1 MALNF
6 ELSGAQI
13 DGARE
18 YQEDAFLIT
27 NLTDKNGNPAAL
39 IIVADGMGGH
49 AAGNVASNM
58 AVQAFNKF
66 VSSNYPSDD
75 LPDVL
80 QEAVLRANKAIKDTV
95 AETPAL
101 QGMGC
106 TMVAGILE
114 AGKIYWASVGD
125 SHLYVVRGSELM
137 KKNADHSYG
146 GFLARMKAAGT
157 PMEPEPGLAPNM
169 LMSAITGDD
178 INEIDVPTE
187 PFALLP
193 GDRVLLC
200 SDGMDTLSDGKIIQ
214 YSAWS
219 DSPKECGDALLQ
231 AVTDAKKPKQDNT
244 TVVVVKVV
252 EKAAAAAAAPPPP
265 PPPAPVPAAPAPQA
279 AVTAPAPAVASV
291 TAHEQPEKNKTGLIL
306 GIAAAVILAVGVGA
320 FVVMGGKKSAPAPV
334 ADSAPVSEDVVDTE
348 TGTEESVAVED
359 ETTGTVAESTGEE
372 ETATPPADESAAP
385 AADSVAA
392 PPAAPA
398 TTDAAATAGEF
409 QDTLKAGGAAPTM
422 VWIPAGTF
430 EMGSS
435 GSSRNSE
442 ERPRHAVKVGKFA
455 MSKNEI
461 TFAEYEKF
469 AAAAGRKIPD
479 NQYLDKATHP
489 VYFVTWDDAFYY
501 TKWLTEQTGHKYR
514 LPSESEW
521 EYAAGAGKTSPFW
534 WGFNEEPNRGHCF
547 GCGTSFD
554 PRKPTKVGSFGANPF
569 GVHDTAGNI
578 AEWVADCWHD
588 TYNGAPTDAGTWEG
602 GDCVYRIARGGA
614 YSSPPQSIRH
624 AKRDR
629 YKSDQTYDHIGI
641 RLVREE

>member
-58 AVQAFNKF
+58 AVQAFNKH
-66 VSSNYPSDD
+66 VSANYPSDD

-146 GFLARMKAAGT
+146 GFLERMKAAGT

-178 INEIDVPTE
+178 INEIDVPTQ
-187 PFALLP
+187 PFELQP

-252 EKAAAAAAAPPPP
+252 EKAAAAQAAP
-265 PPPAPVPAAPAPQA
+265 PPPAPVAAPAPAPQA
-279 AVTAPAPAVASV
+279 AVAAPAAVSAP
-291 TAHEQPEKNKTGLIL
+291 PEREEKSKSGLII
-306 GIAAAVILAVGVGA
+306 GIAAAVIIAAGVGA
-320 FVVMGGKKSAPAPV
+320 FFAMSGKK
-334 ADSAPVSEDVVDTE
+334 
-348 TGTEESVAVED
+348 
-359 ETTGTVAESTGEE
+359 
-372 ETATPPADESAAP
+372 
-385 AADSVAA
+385 
-392 PPAAPA
+392 PAAPA
-398 TTDAAATAGEF
+398 TESAPTSEEVAGAEGTTEGDAGSTEEQAPGAETESPATEEAAAPATGETAAPAAETAAAPAATPAAAPATTSAAPASGEF
-409 QDTLKAGGAAPTM
+409 QDTLKAGGAGPAM

-435 GSSRNSE
+435 GSSRNTE
-442 ERPRHAVKVGKFA
+442 ERPRHTVKVDRFA
-455 MSKNEI
+455 ISKYEV

-469 AAAAGRKIPD
+469 AAAAGRKLPD
-479 NQYLDKATHP
+479 NLYLDKATSP
-489 VYFVTWDDAFYY
+489 VFFVTWDDAFYY
-501 TKWLTEQTGHKYR
+501 TKWLSEQTGHKYR
-514 LPSESEW
+514 LPSEAEW

-534 WGFNEEPNRGHCF
+534 WGFEEEPNRGHCF

-554 PRKPTKVGSFGANPF
+554 PRKPTKVGSFGPNPF
-569 GVHDTAGNI
+569 GVHDTAGNV
-578 AEWVADCWHD
+578 AEWVADCWHE
-588 TYNGAPTDAGTWEG
+588 TYNGAPTDGGVWEG

-614 YSSPPQSIRH
+614 FSSPPESIRH

-629 YKSDQTYDHIGI
+629 YKSDQMYDHIGI

>member
-6 ELSGAQI
+6 ELAGAQI

-27 NLTDKNGNPAAL
+27 NLTDKNGNPGAL

-106 TMVAGILE
+106 TMVAGIIE

-125 SHLYVVRGSELM
+125 SHLYIVRGNELL

-178 INEIDVPTE
+178 INEMDVSAE
-187 PFALLP
+187 PFLLQA

-200 SDGMDTLSDGKIIQ
+200 SDGMDTLSAGKIIQ
-214 YSAWS
+214 YTAWS
-219 DSPKECGDALLQ
+219 DSPKECSDALLN
-231 AVTDAKKPKQDNT
+231 AVTEAKKPKQDNT
-244 TVVVVKVV
+244 TAVVVKVV
-252 EKAAAAAAAPPPP
+252 EKAAAAAP
-265 PPPAPVPAAPAPQA
+265 PPPAPAPMAAPAPAPQPVA
-279 AVTAPAPAVASV
+279 PPQAPAYAQEEPGMKS
-291 TAHEQPEKNKTGLIL
+291 NTGMII
-306 GIAAAVILAVGVGA
+306 GIAAAVIIAIGAGA
-320 FVVMGGKKSAPAPV
+320 FLTMGGKKSAPTRADDSVAVSDEASEADVADDTTEDPAVEAVSPGAGTETPVTEEVASVDAAAPV
-334 ADSAPVSEDVVDTE
+334 AKPAA
-348 TGTEESVAVED
+348 VA
-359 ETTGTVAESTGEE
+359 A
-372 ETATPPADESAAP
+372 AAP
-385 AADSVAA
+385 AAAGA
-392 PPAAPA
+392 PV
-398 TTDAAATAGEF
+398 TGEF
-409 QDTLKAGGAAPTM
+409 HDALKAGGNGPAM
-422 VWIPAGTF
+422 IWIPAGSF
-430 EMGSS
+430 EMGSA
-435 GSSRNSE
+435 SSQHSD
-442 ERPRHAVKVGKFA
+442 ERPRHSVKIGKIAV
-455 MSKNEI
+455 SKYEI

-469 AAAAGRKIPD
+469 AAAAGRKPPE
-479 NQYLDKATHP
+479 NLYLDKATHP
-489 VYFVTWDDAFYY
+489 VFFVTWDDAFYY
-501 TKWLTEQTGHKYR
+501 TKWLSEQTGHKYR
-514 LPSESEW
+514 LPSEAEW

-534 WGFNEEPNRGHCF
+534 WGFDEEPNRGHCF

-554 PRKPTKVGSFGANPF
+554 PRKPSKIGNFSANPF
-569 GVHDTAGNI
+569 GLHDTGGNI
-578 AEWVADCWHD
+578 AEWVADCWHE
-588 TYNGAPTDAGTWEG
+588 TYTGAPADGGVWEG
-602 GDCVYRIARGGA
+602 GDCIYRIARGGA

>member
-27 NLTDKNGNPAAL
+27 NLTDKSGNPAAL

-58 AVQAFNKF
+58 AVQAFNKH

-114 AGKIYWASVGD
+114 SGKIYWASVGD

-146 GFLARMKAAGT
+146 GFLERMKAAGT

-178 INEIDVPTE
+178 INEIDVPTQ
-187 PFALLP
+187 PFELQP

-219 DSPKECGDALLQ
+219 DSLKECGDALLQ

-252 EKAAAAAAAPPPP
+252 EKAAAAARTEPAPAAPAA
-265 PPPAPVPAAPAPQA
+265 APAPAPQA
-279 AVTAPAPAVASV
+279 AAAAPAVVSAP
-291 TAHEQPEKNKTGLIL
+291 PEPEEKSKSGLII
-306 GIAAAVILAVGVGA
+306 GIAAAVIIAAGVGA
-320 FVVMGGKKSAPAPV
+320 FFVMGGKKSTPAPTSEST
-334 ADSAPVSEDVVDTE
+334 SADTE
-348 TGTEESVAVED
+348 VAGTEA
-359 ETTGTVAESTGEE
+359 ETSTGEE
-372 ETATPPADESAAP
+372 PAAGTEGEAPSTGEVATPTTSEAAAP
-385 AADSVAA
+385 AAETA
-392 PPAAPA
+392 AAPA
-398 TTDAAATAGEF
+398 PTPAATADAAATGEF
-409 QDTLKAGGAAPTM
+409 RDTLKAGGTGPAM
-422 VWIPAGTF
+422 IWIPAGSF

-435 GSSRNSE
+435 GSSRNTE
-442 ERPRHAVKVGKFA
+442 ERPRHTVKVGKFA
-455 MSKNEI
+455 ISKYEV

-469 AAAAGRKIPD
+469 AASAGRKIPD
-479 NQYLDKATHP
+479 NLYLDKATFP
-489 VYFVTWDDAFYY
+489 VFFVTWDDAFYY
-501 TKWLTEQTGHKYR
+501 TKWLSEQTGHKYR
-514 LPSESEW
+514 LPSEAEW
-521 EYAAGAGKTSPFW
+521 EYAAGAGKTTPFW
-534 WGFNEEPNRGHCF
+534 WGFEEEPNRGHCF

-554 PRKPTKVGSFGANPF
+554 PRKPTKVGSFGPNPF
-569 GVHDTAGNI
+569 GVHDTAGNV
-578 AEWVADCWHD
+578 AEWVADCWHE
-588 TYNGAPTDAGTWEG
+588 TYNGAPTDGGVWEG

-614 YSSPPQSIRH
+614 FSSPPESIRH